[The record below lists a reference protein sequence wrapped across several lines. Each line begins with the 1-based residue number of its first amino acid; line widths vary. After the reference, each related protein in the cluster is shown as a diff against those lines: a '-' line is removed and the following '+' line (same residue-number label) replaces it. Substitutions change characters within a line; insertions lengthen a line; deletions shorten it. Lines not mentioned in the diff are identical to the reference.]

1 MELKRV
7 GLVSLH
13 TSPLET
19 PGSADAGGLNV
30 YVVALAEQ
38 LAALGYEPELIT
50 RAASP
55 EHPQT
60 GYTEAGVPVRFLQAG
75 PREPVPKADLARHMY
90 AFRDALRELPRFD
103 ILHSH
108 YWLSGA
114 AALAVAEQQGVPH
127 IQSLHT
133 VAALKNAHL
142 APGDRPEPVER
153 LWGEQRLV
161 QESAFTISSTV
172 EEKTAVVESYGADP
186 DRVLVIPPGVD
197 RSLFHPAQGFGAAG
211 GSIPGGSAP
220 GGSAPDA
227 QPLGGRAARTAR
239 PGILTLG
246 RIQPLKGQDLAIRAL
261 ATIPAERRPL
271 LTIAGAPTPGEKK
284 FERSLHT
291 LVDDLGLGGD
301 VVFVGTQTRQA
312 AAALIRESALLLIP
326 SHSETFG
333 LVALEA
339 AASGTPVIASNSTG
353 TGSSVSHLST
363 GMLLPSREPA
373 VWGRAI
379 DALLSDP
386 AGLAS
391 LSASAA
397 RHAELHTWRLTAELT
412 VEAYRRALRL

>member
-1 MELKRV
+1 VTQVELKRV

-38 LAALGYEPELIT
+38 LAELGLEPELIT

-55 EHPQT
+55 DHPQT
-60 GYTEAGVPVRFLQAG
+60 GYTDAGVPVRFLQAG
-75 PREPVPKADLARHMY
+75 PREPVPKDDLARHMY
-90 AFRDALRELPRFD
+90 AFRDALRQLPHFD

-114 AALAVAEQQGVPH
+114 AALAVAEQQGIPH

-161 QESAFTISSTV
+161 QESAFTIGSTV
-172 EEKTAVVESYGADP
+172 EEKSAVVESYGADP

-197 RSLFHPAQGFGAAG
+197 RALFHPALAVEALG
-211 GSIPGGSAP
+211 GSVPN
-220 GGSAPDA
+220 A
-227 QPLGGRAARTAR
+227 QPLRARPARTAR

-284 FERSLHT
+284 YERSLHT

-363 GMLLPSREPA
+363 GMLLPTRDPA
-373 VWGRAI
+373 AWGAAI
-379 DALLSDP
+379 DSLLGDP
-386 AGLAS
+386 AGLAA

-397 RHAELHTWRLTAELT
+397 RHAALHTWRLTAELT
-412 VEAYRRALRL
+412 LEAYRRALGL